1 MDTLSRWLGAPRGL
15 LILFGTVV
23 ALPAATLVFLGVRL
37 LQQDRDLAH
46 QRRAEVLE
54 QSVDRVVRA
63 LGDDLAALQKRLSE
77 ASWPPAPSPP
87 GSVHVLMAR
96 GEVRV
101 APSSA
106 LAYYPVVL
114 KMKEP
119 PPAPFAELETAEF
132 RARDLPNAL
141 EVSRRLTVS
150 ADPLVQA
157 GALLRQARILRKI
170 GRAADA
176 LRIYGALAAF
186 TTISIDGSPA
196 DLVARK
202 ARCLLLKEL
211 ARANELRQ
219 EAAALDRDLD
229 AGRWQLDRVS
239 YQYVSAQL
247 DEWLGSARRPHAGTE
262 SLAAAVEWL
271 YQQWTRGSGSE
282 LSPNGAQ
289 SLATDGTTVTVVWGS
304 AEGRLS
310 AFVGGHEYFERA
322 WLAQARKAAD
332 PAEVSLLAATDPGA
346 PRAPA
351 AADTLVT
358 RRSAADTGLPWTV
371 VTTLESDVEA
381 ARFEGRRR
389 MLLAGLAAIL
399 VLVAAGSYFVVRSR
413 NREIALA
420 RLQSDFIA
428 AVSHEFRTPLTALRQ
443 FNDLLDEAGDLTP
456 EKRRTYYQA
465 QTRATERLHRLV
477 ESLLDFGRMEAG
489 RRPYNLQRVDAGALV
504 RDVIQEF
511 QREIEALGFELRCA
525 VEPGE
530 HPVDA
535 DAEALARALWNLLD
549 NAVKYSADRRDID
562 VSVGRTSGKVSISV
576 RDHGIGIPAGDEKR
590 IFQKFVRL
598 AAATSR
604 GIKGSGI
611 GLAMVQHIVAAHG
624 GTLRVAS
631 VEHEGSTF
639 TIVLP
644 ECRIPASGV
653 PNPEPRIPTPRSLR
667 RLHDPHPGG

>member
-37 LQQDRDLAH
+37 LQQDRELAH

-54 QSVDRVVRA
+54 QASGRAVRA
-63 LGDDLAALQKRLSE
+63 LDDGLAAIQRRLSDPSWRPTE
-77 ASWPPAPSPP
+77 APP
-87 GSVHVLMAR
+87 GSVYVLMAGDQAR
-96 GEVRV
+96 TV
-101 APSSA
+101 PSSA
-106 LAYYPVVL
+106 LAYYPVVPR
-114 KMKEP
+114 MKEP
-119 PPAPFAELETAEF
+119 PAAPFGELEAVEF
-132 RARDLPNAL
+132 KAQDLPKAL
-141 EVSRRLTVS
+141 ELSRRLAGS
-150 ADPLVQA
+150 ADPLVRA
-157 GALLRQARILRKI
+157 GALLRQARILRKM

-176 LRIYGALAAF
+176 LPIYGTLATF
-186 TTISIDGSPA
+186 TTISINGSPA

-202 ARCLLLKEL
+202 TRCLLLKEL
-211 ARANELRQ
+211 TRASELRQ
-219 EAAALDRDLD
+219 EAAALDADLD
-229 AGRWQLDRVS
+229 AGRWQLDRMS
-239 YQYVSAQL
+239 YQYVSTQL
-247 DEWLGSARRPHAGTE
+247 NEWLGPARQPHADSEG
-262 SLAAAVEWL
+262 LAAAVEWL

-282 LSPNGAQ
+282 LSPNGAR
-289 SLATDGTTVTVVWGS
+289 SVATNGTTVTVVWGS
-304 AEGRLS
+304 AEGRLP
-310 AFVGGHEYFERA
+310 AFVGGHKYFERE
-322 WLAQARKAAD
+322 WLAKARKAAE

-346 PRAPA
+346 PRAPV
-351 AADTLVT
+351 AADTLVA
-358 RRSAADTGLPWTV
+358 RRSAADTDLPWTLI
-371 VTTLESDVEA
+371 VTLGSDVDA
-381 ARFEGRRR
+381 ARFEVRRR
-389 MLLAGLAAIL
+389 MLLAGLAAVL

-420 RLQSDFIA
+420 KLQSDFIA

-443 FNDLLDEAGDLTP
+443 FNELLDEAGDLTP

-489 RRPYNLQRVDAGALV
+489 KRPYTLQRIDAGALV
-504 RDVIQEF
+504 NDVIQEF
-511 QREIEALGFELRCA
+511 QREIEGRGFDVRCL

-535 DAEALARALWNLLD
+535 DAEALALAVWNLLD
-549 NAVKYSADRRDID
+549 NAVKYSADRREID
-562 VSVGRTSGKVSISV
+562 VSVGRTSGEVSISV

-598 AAATSR
+598 AAATSG

-611 GLAMVQHIVAAHG
+611 GLAMVQHIVAAHR

-644 ECRIPASGV
+644 LQEQRSGSRGDDSGRV
-653 PNPEPRIPTPRSLR
+653 TNQSP
-667 RLHDPHPGG
+667 DP

>member
-1 MDTLSRWLGAPRGL
+1 MNTLSRWFGAPRGL

-37 LQQDRDLAH
+37 LEQDRQLAH
-46 QRRAEVLE
+46 QRRVEVLE
-54 QSVDRVVRA
+54 QASDRAVRA
-63 LGDDLAALQKRLSE
+63 LDDDLTAIQRRLSDP
-77 ASWPPAPSPP
+77 SWRPTQAPP
-87 GSVHVLMAR
+87 GSAYVLMALD
-96 GEVRV
+96 EVRTV
-101 APSSA
+101 PSSA
-106 LAYYPVVL
+106 LAYYPVVSRL
-114 KMKEP
+114 KEP
-119 PPAPFAELETAEF
+119 PAAPFGELEAVEF
-132 RARDLPNAL
+132 KAQDLPKAL
-141 EVSRRLTVS
+141 ELSRRLAAS
-150 ADPLVQA
+150 GDPLVRA
-157 GALLRQARILRKI
+157 GALLRQARILRKM

-176 LRIYGALAAF
+176 LSIYGTLAAF
-186 TTISIDGSPA
+186 TTISIAGSPA

-202 ARCLLLKEL
+202 TRCLLLKEL
-211 ARANELRQ
+211 ARASELRQ

-239 YQYVSAQL
+239 YQYVSTQL
-247 DEWLGSARRPHAGTE
+247 NEWLGPARQPHADSE
-262 SLAAAVEWL
+262 VRAEAVEWL

-282 LSPNGAQ
+282 LSPSGAR
-289 SLATDGTTVTVVWGS
+289 SVATDDTTVTVVWGS

-310 AFVGGHEYFERA
+310 AFVGGHEYFESG
-322 WLAQARKAAD
+322 WLALARKAAE
-332 PAEVSLLAATDPGA
+332 PEEVSLLPAADPGA
-346 PRAPA
+346 ALRASA
-351 AADTLVT
+351 VADTLVA
-358 RRSAADTGLPWTV
+358 RRGAADTGLPWTLS
-371 VTTLESDVEA
+371 VTLGRDVDA

-389 MLLAGLAAIL
+389 MLLAGLAAVL
-399 VLVAAGSYFVVRSR
+399 VLVAAGSYLVVRSR

-420 RLQSDFIA
+420 ELQSDFIA

-443 FNDLLDEAGDLTP
+443 FNELLDEAGDLTP
-456 EKRRTYYQA
+456 EKRRVYYQA

-489 RRPYNLQRVDAGALV
+489 RRPYTLQRVDAGALAG
-504 RDVIQEF
+504 DVIQEF
-511 QREIEALGFELRCA
+511 QREIEDRGFDLRCA

-535 DAEALARALWNLLD
+535 DAEALARAFWNLLD
-549 NAVKYSADRRDID
+549 NAVKYSADRREID
-562 VSVGRTSGKVSISV
+562 VSVGRTSGEVSIRV

-611 GLAMVQHIVAAHG
+611 GLAMAQHIVAAHG
-624 GTLRVAS
+624 GTLRVTS

-644 ECRIPASGV
+644 LQEQR
-653 PNPEPRIPTPRSLR
+653 
-667 RLHDPHPGG
+667 

>member
-37 LQQDRDLAH
+37 LQQDRELAR
-46 QRRAEVLE
+46 QRRAEVLD
-54 QSVDRVVRA
+54 QAVDRAVRA

-77 ASWPPAPSPP
+77 PSWSPTQSPP
-87 GSVHVLMAR
+87 GSVYVLMAR

-106 LAYYPVVL
+106 LAYYPVVQT
-114 KMKEP
+114 MKEP
-119 PPAPFAELETAEF
+119 PPAPFGELDATEF
-132 RARDLPNAL
+132 KARDLPKAL
-141 EVSRRLTVS
+141 ELSRRLAVS

-157 GALLRQARILRKI
+157 GALLRQARILRKM

-176 LRIYGALAAF
+176 LPIYGALAAF
-186 TTISIDGSPA
+186 TTISINGSPA

-202 ARCLLLKEL
+202 TRCLLFKEL
-211 ARANELRQ
+211 ARADELRQ

-239 YQYVSAQL
+239 YEYVSAQL
-247 DEWLGSARRPHAGTE
+247 DEWMGLARQPHADGE
-262 SLAAAVEWL
+262 RLAAAVEWL
-271 YQQWTRGSGSE
+271 YQQWTRTPGGE
-282 LSPNGAQ
+282 LRPTGAR

-304 AEGRLS
+304 AEGRLPV
-310 AFVGGHEYFERA
+310 FVGGQEYLQGQ
-322 WLAQARKAAD
+322 WLAKARKAAD
-332 PAEVSLLAATDPGA
+332 PAEVSLLAATDSGA
-346 PRAPA
+346 PRAPV
-351 AADTLVT
+351 AADTLGT

-371 VTTLESDVEA
+371 VATLASDVDA

-399 VLVAAGSYFVVRSR
+399 VLVTAGSYFVVRSR

-443 FNDLLDEAGDLTP
+443 FNELLDEAGDLTP

-477 ESLLDFGRMEAG
+477 ESLLDFGRMEVG
-489 RRPYNLQRVDAGALV
+489 RRPYTLQRVDLGALV
-504 RDVIQEF
+504 CDVVHEF
-511 QREIEALGFELRCA
+511 QREIEGRGFDVRYS

-549 NAVKYSADRRDID
+549 NAVKYSADRRDIH
-562 VSVGRTSGKVSISV
+562 VTVGRTSGDVSIDV
-576 RDHGIGIPAGDEKR
+576 RDRGIGIPAGDEKR

-598 AAATSR
+598 AAATSH

-611 GLAMVQHIVAAHG
+611 GLAMVQHIVAAHR
-624 GTLRVAS
+624 GTVRVAS

-644 ECRIPASGV
+644 LQEQR
-653 PNPEPRIPTPRSLR
+653 
-667 RLHDPHPGG
+667 